1 MIGMPEIPAGPP
13 QPEPDAKD
21 WTWVMDAPCPE
32 CGFDPAALPRAR
44 IAADLLETADRWQ
57 EVLAAPRVDTRTE
70 AGVWSPL
77 EYACHCRDVY
87 SLFGARARMMLDE
100 LDPMFE
106 NWDQDATAVEKRY
119 WESDPVIVSTELE
132 AASRSAAATFAA
144 VGIPDWARPG
154 RRGNGSVFTVESLGR
169 YFVHDLVHHL
179 HDVGARPL
187 S

>member
-1 MIGMPEIPAGPP
+1 MSDITADPP
-13 QPEPDAKD
+13 LPEPDAKD
-21 WTWVMDAPCPE
+21 WTWVTDSACPE

-44 IAADLLETADRWQ
+44 IAADLLETAEVWQ
-57 EVLAAPRVDTRTE
+57 EVLAAPRVDARPE
-70 AGVWSPL
+70 PGVWSPL

-87 SLFGARARMMLDE
+87 SLFGERAEMMLDR

-119 WESDPVIVSTELE
+119 WEADPAIVSVDLQ
-132 AASRSAAATFAA
+132 AAARSAAAVFAR
-144 VGIPDWARPG
+144 VGNPDWARPG
-154 RRGNGSVFTVESLGR
+154 RRSNGSVFTIESLGR

-179 HDVGARPL
+179 HDVGARPP